1 MNAPAPNITA
11 EDHVA
16 WSVVNLALTLKGTP
30 AGDVI
35 RDALMAAFCA
45 APAEPRD
52 ALKDD
57 PTLLVDVRRVMKS
70 RIINYAEVDG
80 LMRRLKSALNI
91 KGETNV

>member
-35 RDALMAAFCA
+35 RDALLAAFCA
-45 APAEPRD
+45 EPANKN
-52 ALKDD
+52 ALTDD
-57 PTLLVDVRRVMKS
+57 PTLLVDLRRAMKS
-70 RIINYAEVDG
+70 RTINHFEVDG
-80 LMRRLKSALNI
+80 LMRRVKAALNI
-91 KGETNV
+91 TGE